1 MRLSLKNEWQDKIT
15 IKIKIYLLKTD
26 DRKVVNNIFDCLQ
39 AQERL
44 KFIKTTTSFSYSV
57 FVMWIVKNDVRKD
70 KAIMNIRDLNA
81 LLISDAYSVFSQ
93 SKIIDD
99 LLKCKYLSILDV
111 NAFFYQWWVHSND
124 AYKQTIVT
132 HRDQKTFL
140 IFIMSNQNFVTYVQR
155 QINILLNDLRKFVRV
170 YIDDIICRFKTF
182 EKHLRHLRIL
192 FQIFLRKEITINS
205 LKTFLRYQSVI
216 LLEQRVNALE
226 LIIVEEKLKA
236 IALLKFSK
244 NLTALKRYLGLTD
257 YLRNKVYFFAD
268 VAKSLQELKIKLL
281 KDSSTE
287 NRRKGFINKMRIIS
301 INKKMIFFLLLQK
314 NFIKITLLIHFD
326 KNKWLWIDLDDFKK
340 FDFEMIVF
348 HVTKKFSKGIWST
361 KDDIQFIMFL
371 SRLFILSKEITDQRN
386 WRSQSLYE
394 LLRKWDIWFSSRKN
408 QW

>member
-1 MRLSLKNEWQDKIT
+1 
-15 IKIKIYLLKTD
+15 
-26 DRKVVNNIFDCLQ
+26 
-39 AQERL
+39 
-44 KFIKTTTSFSYSV
+44 
-57 FVMWIVKNDVRKD
+57 
-70 KAIMNIRDLNA
+70 
-81 LLISDAYSVFSQ
+81 
-93 SKIIDD
+93 
-99 LLKCKYLSILDV
+99 
-111 NAFFYQWWVHSND
+111 
-124 AYKQTIVT
+124 
-132 HRDQKTFL
+132 
-140 IFIMSNQNFVTYVQR
+140 MSNQNFVTYVQR

-326 KNKWLWIDLDDFKK
+326 KNK
-340 FDFEMIVF
+340 
-348 HVTKKFSKGIWST
+348 
-361 KDDIQFIMFL
+361 
-371 SRLFILSKEITDQRN
+371 
-386 WRSQSLYE
+386 
-394 LLRKWDIWFSSRKN
+394 
-408 QW
+408 